1 MGHRI
6 LTSKALRQAFER
18 TDQGSIKF
26 PFLVPSGALTRGRV
40 ASHTARPLSPE
51 ATAWWGT
58 RTGKGGEERRSERQ
72 VGGGGGGEGPRGR
85 GEAGRGRCSWVAA
98 ANQACGPA
106 SRNPGSGF
114 ITCSPS
120 TSLQATGRAPW
131 KSGTPPPHLL
141 RAQAVLTPAASDP
154 PLPSRGPGS
163 ASYPGGLGRWCPKWG
178 ASVGDLEAGSAH
190 SGP

>member
-6 LTSKALRQAFER
+6 LTSKALKQGFER

-51 ATAWWGT
+51 ATACWGT

-72 VGGGGGGEGPRGR
+72 VGGGGEVRARGDAAKRGGG
-85 GEAGRGRCSWVAA
+85 AA
-98 ANQACGPA
+98 PGWLQRIRPAAPPHATQAVVSSPA
-106 SRNPGSGF
+106 PQVPHYRQQEEPLGNPG
-114 ITCSPS
+114 
-120 TSLQATGRAPW
+120 
-131 KSGTPPPHLL
+131 PPPHLL